1 MNFLLAAPALRLRT
15 APPRHTTAHRLAGFA
30 TWSALLAFGLSNA
43 HAQAQASPSATTTSA
58 ITPAITPDTPHPWL
72 TVPVQGMEP
81 GSYFTN
87 LRDGDQIQTPFLL
100 KFGLSRHGLAGIS
113 EPVARAGHHHLLLD
127 RDLPLDFTKPLP
139 FDSQYLHFGK
149 GQMETVLTLKPGTH
163 TLRMLLADHRH
174 IPYFVYSPRIT
185 VKVTEFRA
193 DIKPASLVQTGVS
206 LIAPREGEAVKRP
219 FRVQMHASGLNIS
232 DQRIKANEA
241 GHFRLVFKRTGGPT
255 DTVSLT
261 QGHTEVWLRPP
272 PGTYQV
278 QVQFVRNDNA
288 QVTHVG
294 KEQSLTVQ

>member
-1 MNFLLAAPALRLRT
+1 MARSSSLFALAC
-15 APPRHTTAHRLAGFA
+15 
-30 TWSALLAFGLSNA
+30 GLSTV
-43 HAQAQASPSATTTSA
+43 QAQVPPVASQNTAASTAA
-58 ITPAITPDTPHPWL
+58 AHPWL

-81 GSYFTN
+81 GTYFTN
-87 LRDGDQIQTPFLL
+87 LRDGDQIQTPFVL

-113 EPVARAGHHHLLLD
+113 EPVTRAGHHHLLIN

-139 FDSQYLHFGK
+139 FNDQYLHFGK

-174 IPYFVYSPRIT
+174 IPYFVYSPKIT
-185 VKVTEFRA
+185 VKVTDFRA
-193 DIKPASLVQTGVS
+193 DIKPASLVQPGVS
-206 LIAPREGEAVKRP
+206 LIAPREGDTVKRP

-241 GHFRLVFKRTGGPT
+241 GHFRLVFKRPGGPT
-255 DTVSLT
+255 DTISLT

-272 PGTYQV
+272 SGTYQV
-278 QVQFVRNDNA
+278 QVQFVRNDKG
-288 QVTHVG
+288 QVTHQG